1 LTEPIDRLQYW
12 RSETAR
18 LSGHSGPRLYQK
30 TPPNIYAPEQ
40 GSSAIVACTRFR
52 YIDTTNP
59 YPPLCAE
66 DAVEFNFVSSRT
78 PGTLQ
83 GQCEWWHLCN
93 LILLPSRSLTHPTL
107 DPDETFLAVWGSF
120 PATQPDLN
128 SREVSPCLD
137 KRDLDIRGCQMT
149 AGRLGIPWR
158 PSLLTQR
165 DPWSSR
171 MRNDVP
177 EPVPKDDPADQPPG
191 NYDQEELTLAQW
203 QDMDQS
209 AKRRAVR
216 DVEDK
221 AGLADISPDLKPLRI
236 RGRAA
241 LSLVLRNETVG
252 ATGTGTFWWTG
263 SAWPTV
269 TDGTVSFPTPVD
281 AATFDPM
288 VVRGGLTVTSSAP
301 TSTTSSP
308 LLCTMQDAVSQVTC
322 VSI

>member
-1 LTEPIDRLQYW
+1 
-12 RSETAR
+12 
-18 LSGHSGPRLYQK
+18 
-30 TPPNIYAPEQ
+30 
-40 GSSAIVACTRFR
+40 
-52 YIDTTNP
+52 
-59 YPPLCAE
+59 
-66 DAVEFNFVSSRT
+66 
-78 PGTLQ
+78 
-83 GQCEWWHLCN
+83 
-93 LILLPSRSLTHPTL
+93 
-107 DPDETFLAVWGSF
+107 
-120 PATQPDLN
+120 
-128 SREVSPCLD
+128 
-137 KRDLDIRGCQMT
+137 
-149 AGRLGIPWR
+149 
-158 PSLLTQR
+158 
-165 DPWSSR
+165 

-308 LLCTMQDAVSQVTC
+308 LLCTMQDAASQVTC